1 MEKPNFSMGER
12 IRQVRQTHGLTQKA
26 FADSLGIAQGFLS
39 SIERG
44 NKVPSATLLIAM
56 THRYRLDE
64 RWLSSGDGEPGAGT
78 LPVMDLLPEPSAGK
92 TPLLR
97 RITPDLPH
105 RLDPAD
111 ILDYL
116 SLPGSSPEC
125 FALVAYGDSMAPT
138 IQDNDLVLFR
148 LGGNAENGDVV
159 LVNSKWGDI
168 ILRRYRIKDDGE
180 WFSPDNSAYSPF
192 QPASKSQMIGVVTAV
207 WRKLKL

>member
-1 MEKPNFSMGER
+1 MVKPEVSIGER

-39 SIERG
+39 SLERG
-44 NKVPSATLLIAM
+44 NKAPSATLLIAM
-56 THRYRLDE
+56 THRYRIDE
-64 RWLSSGDGEPGAGT
+64 RWLTSGEGEPGAGT
-78 LPVMDLLPEPSAGK
+78 MPGMDLLPEPSTGK
-92 TPLLR
+92 TPLLK

-138 IQDNDLVLFR
+138 IQDNDLVFFR
-148 LGGNAENGDVV
+148 PGGNAENGDVV

-192 QPASKSQMIGVVTAV
+192 QLASNSQMIGVVTAV
-207 WRKLKL
+207 WRKMKL